1 MPAFRL
7 KPWSG
12 YFAHSPLLCITYHTY
27 SIDINAHG
35 AIIAPP
41 DVRCLLAPRSYC
53 FVLFCLFVP
62 SADFYSCPAV
72 LKDQVCSPGGL
83 TIAAIESLEKDGF
96 RAAAMS
102 AVITV
107 ASKSIEMREGGIK

>member
-1 MPAFRL
+1 MPPAL
-7 KPWSG
+7 
-12 YFAHSPLLCITYHTY
+12 
-27 SIDINAHG
+27 
-35 AIIAPP
+35 
-41 DVRCLLAPRSYC
+41 
-53 FVLFCLFVP
+53 FVLVLSSFVTR
-62 SADFYSCPAV
+62 PAV

-107 ASKSIEMREGGIK
+107 ASKSIDMREGK